1 MTLRLPDS
9 GAETDAQ
16 GRRHTPSAQRNA
28 AAILAALRPHMPAG
42 RLLEIASG
50 SGYHAAQIAPAF
62 PATLWQPTDINPA
75 NLTSITA
82 WTHAFPSIL
91 PPQILDATRP
101 GWHARFPAQNAILL
115 VNLLHLLP
123 SATTLL
129 HEISLALAPGGVAF
143 LYGPF
148 LRDGQPTSPGDAA
161 FHASLQAQDPSIGY
175 KDLGQ
180 ITAALSGHGLT
191 IDVEPMPANNLMLIA
206 RKSYS

>member
-28 AAILAALRPHMPAG
+28 AAILSALRPHLPAG
-42 RLLEIASG
+42 RLLELASG
-50 SGYHAAQIAPAF
+50 SGYHAAQIAAAF
-62 PATLWQPTDINPA
+62 PATLWQPTDIDPA

-82 WTHAFPSIL
+82 WTHAIPSIL

-115 VNLLHLLP
+115 VNLLHLIP

-148 LRDGQPTSPGDAA
+148 LRDGQATSPGDAT

-180 ITAALSGHGLT
+180 ITAELATHGLT
-191 IDVEPMPANNLMLIA
+191 TDVEPMPANNLMLIA
-206 RKSYS
+206 RKSHS